1 RARAGAEDTILLA
14 ARGRGMDGPALLWR
28 LVLPLGLSAAM
39 GGLRSA
45 VAGTV
50 TAAVAVESLFGRT
63 GAGQLFGEAAR
74 AGDTGMAVAALA
86 GLCGLAVLLGA
97 LGGALHGR
105 IDPRVRM
112 A

>member
-1 RARAGAEDTILLA
+1 MSRWAWQRWERDRGLA
-14 ARGRGMDGPALLWR
+14 
-28 LVLPLGLSAAM
+28 V
-39 GGLRSA
+39 
-45 VAGTV
+45 
-50 TAAVAVESLFGRT
+50 SLFGRT
-63 GAGQLFGEAAR
+63 GAGQLFVEAAR